1 MIRPKG
7 RLIRANISAGDAIVL
22 FESSGIHANGLTLA
36 RAIADRAPNGYLS
49 LLRDGR
55 TYGDALLDPTHIYVG
70 VIEDC
75 LNRGVDLHYA
85 VNITGHGWR
94 KLMRAT
100 EPFAYL
106 IDAVPAPQ
114 PVFEFMQGVGDID
127 DREAYG
133 NLNMGA
139 GFAVY
144 VPECEVNAVLEVAG
158 AFPFRAMRAG
168 HIEPSQDKRVVIGPK
183 GIEFSGATLAV
194 RVSPLTVCQ
203 GRPWSSS
210 TCGVFTRS
218 SQLLG
223 SSIGPRSRTPGLSNR
238 HRRLLHCQNSARV
251 TRCALTGLRSM
262 YRQTRSRCRSSS
274 TGTDLKR
281 DWYTAPRP
289 VSLRTLFHRVAWVVA
304 SHFMNAEGLPRRVAI
319 AANANG
325 WASGSTQEFAWVFV
339 HGPARAATES
349 QSTREAIRR
358 DKCLLSLD

>member
-106 IDAVPAPQ
+106 IDAVPSPQ
-114 PVFEFMQGVGDID
+114 PVFEFMQGEGHID

-133 NLNMGA
+133 NFNMGA

-144 VPECEVNAVLEVAG
+144 VAERDVNAVLEVAR
-158 AFPFRAMRAG
+158 AFPFQAMQAG
-168 HIEPSQDKRVVIGPK
+168 HIERSEDRRVVISPK

-194 RVSPLTVCQ
+194 RGQ
-203 GRPWSSS
+203 
-210 TCGVFTRS
+210 
-218 SQLLG
+218 
-223 SSIGPRSRTPGLSNR
+223 TP
-238 HRRLLHCQNSARV
+238 
-251 TRCALTGLRSM
+251 
-262 YRQTRSRCRSSS
+262 
-274 TGTDLKR
+274 
-281 DWYTAPRP
+281 
-289 VSLRTLFHRVAWVVA
+289 
-304 SHFMNAEGLPRRVAI
+304 
-319 AANANG
+319 
-325 WASGSTQEFAWVFV
+325 
-339 HGPARAATES
+339 
-349 QSTREAIRR
+349 
-358 DKCLLSLD
+358 